1 MSAPLGW
8 TVYSVCVCLYIKF
21 DSITHIVSMKQ
32 RGVTIRI
39 ITAIKQII
47 KPFVFFL
54 KKAELRL
61 NIYHKWICGHTSLK
75 LKHRIL
81 HGVNLLFTPPSGML
95 KNNFPQI
102 QNNCF
107 SKCFGW
113 KCCKRVFFCFV
124 LVFFYKISYYI
135 SKTWHVYLLNPE
147 NSKKNVS
154 STIAI
159 KLPLKTVRCR
169 QKQA

>member
-21 DSITHIVSMKQ
+21 DSHRVYETKRSYNQNNHGNKTNNQ
-32 RGVTIRI
+32 TIC
-39 ITAIKQII
+39 
-47 KPFVFFL
+47 FFL

-113 KCCKRVFFCFV
+113 KCCKRVLFCFV
-124 LVFFYKISYYI
+124 FFLQDFLLYFKNMTRIFAKPRKLQKKCKFYYC
-135 SKTWHVYLLNPE
+135 H
-147 NSKKNVS
+147 
-154 STIAI
+154 
-159 KLPLKTVRCR
+159 
-169 QKQA
+169 

>member
-1 MSAPLGW
+1 MSAPLRW

-21 DSITHIVSMKQ
+21 DSITHIMSMKQ

-47 KPFVFFL
+47 KPFVLLFVCFFK

-95 KNNFPQI
+95 KSQFPQI
-102 QNNCF
+102 KNNCF

-113 KCCKRVFFCFV
+113 KCCKRVLFCFV
-124 LVFFYKISYYI
+124 FYKISYYI
-135 SKTWHVYLLNPE
+135 SKTLHVCLLNPE
-147 NSKKNVS
+147 HSKKF
-154 STIAI
+154 
-159 KLPLKTVRCR
+159 KFYYCH
-169 QKQA
+169 

>member
-47 KPFVFFL
+47 KPFVFL
-54 KKAELRL
+54 KKKAELRL

-95 KNNFPQI
+95 KNHFPQI

-113 KCCKRVFFCFV
+113 KCCKRVLFCFV
-124 LVFFYKISYYI
+124 FLQDF
-135 SKTWHVYLLNPE
+135 LLYFKNITRIFAKPRTLQ
-147 NSKKNVS
+147 KNVS

-159 KLPLKTVRCR
+159 KLPFKTVRCR